1 MSEKPV
7 SEIKS
12 SGEID
17 MSDFLKLLGK
27 GFTKVGNG
35 ISWFFVSLYQLIIS
49 FFLFIK
55 RKFIWLAIGFVLGL
69 GWGLYSYYNSA
80 AIYSSEMITRSNYES
95 NYYLYTQIGY
105 YNSLIRNHR
114 FKELATE
121 FKISEDEAQNL
132 VIFKIEPIKNN
143 IEAAKLFRQTFLQ
156 FKRNHTYGF
165 DTAWSR
171 TMKFD
176 IYKKELSDIDYP
188 LNTILLRSKSQ
199 DIFPKI
205 QEGIINSLNN
215 NPDLKEKK
223 EAITQIRKQ
232 EEELLS
238 GLLSNL
244 DTLRQVYNKKLAAE
258 AENKT
263 QAGNQFV
270 FGERNIKN
278 PELDLYDK
286 AMLLKDE
293 LIELRMMSAGE
304 KNILELD
311 SGFGKNGTRE
321 SVLRKMAMPIIYVLS
336 FVFLILIA
344 IEFIRYL
351 NRVEKNKALLSH

>member
-1 MSEKPV
+1 
-7 SEIKS
+7 
-12 SGEID
+12 
-17 MSDFLKLLGK
+17 
-27 GFTKVGNG
+27 
-35 ISWFFVSLYQLIIS
+35 
-49 FFLFIK
+49 
-55 RKFIWLAIGFVLGL
+55 
-69 GWGLYSYYNSA
+69 
-80 AIYSSEMITRSNYES
+80 
-95 NYYLYTQIGY
+95 
-105 YNSLIRNHR
+105 
-114 FKELATE
+114 
-121 FKISEDEAQNL
+121 
-132 VIFKIEPIKNN
+132 
-143 IEAAKLFRQTFLQ
+143 
-156 FKRNHTYGF
+156 
-165 DTAWSR
+165 
-171 TMKFD
+171 MKFD